1 MTPDRIGQAVM
12 TALLVGVFALVLG
25 AAHLLDEH
33 PYTPAQADAIQHLQ
47 AERTREHA
55 ARDLC
60 VSEYGP
66 QAAHQWDA
74 QGSLVCITARGEVL
88 RTARL

>member
-12 TALLVGVFALVLG
+12 TALLVGVFSLVLG
-25 AAHLLDEH
+25 AAHLFDEH

-47 AERTREHA
+47 AERSRERA

-60 VSEYGP
+60 VTEYGP
-66 QAAHQWDA
+66 QAAHHWDVE
-74 QGSLVCITARGEVL
+74 GSLICITARGEVL
-88 RTARL
+88 RTAGL